1 MDINYKKKVHSEAA
15 LQSCY
20 KKVFVKMCS
29 KFTGEHTCQ
38 SAISKKLLCNFI
50 EIAL

>member
-15 LQSCY
+15 LQRCY